1 MNKKIDVNHFIIAPA
16 QRINPAQPIN
26 IGDIYIRPFTIEHDF
41 PLDKIYI
48 GIDPGSRNMG
58 LTILSD
64 TVSIS
69 FEIKYPPEK
78 DAVKRILKIYATT
91 KLCFYYVF
99 DRGIKQEICVVIE
112 GSSFGDKY
120 GQSTLADARTA
131 AFLSILRIAE
141 EDAWVNCQAKYI
153 PPQSIRKQVFGSAKI
168 KGEEVWKDQLPP
180 DAASSLVC
188 AICAVFQS
196 QQTPTETP
204 THEMKS

>member
-1 MNKKIDVNHFIIAPA
+1 MNTKINNTTALVTSIYPAIPLDVE
-16 QRINPAQPIN
+16 
-26 IGDIYIRPFTIEHDF
+26 DIHIRPYQFQYNNS
-41 PLDKIYI
+41 LDKIYI

-58 LTILSD
+58 MSILSD
-64 TVSIS
+64 TMSMS
-69 FEIKYPPEK
+69 FEITYPPEK
-78 DAVKRILKIYATT
+78 DAVKRILKVYTTT
-91 KLCFYYVF
+91 KLCFQYVF
-99 DRGIKQEICVVIE
+99 YEGIRFPPLSISAVIE

-120 GQSTLADARTA
+120 GQATLADARTA
-131 AFLSILRIAE
+131 AFMSIYEIANRE
-141 EDAWVNCQAKYI
+141 HYDCQAKYI

>member
-1 MNKKIDVNHFIIAPA
+1 MNHFIIASA

-26 IGDIYIRPFTIEHDF
+26 VGDIYIRPFTVEHDL
-41 PLDKIYI
+41 PLDKIYV

-64 TVSIS
+64 TVSMS

-78 DAVKRILKIYATT
+78 DAVKRILKIYTTT

-99 DRGIKQEICVVIE
+99 DKGIKQKICAVIE
-112 GSSFGDKY
+112 GSSFGDPY
-120 GQSTLADARTA
+120 GQATLADARTA
-131 AFLSILRIAE
+131 AFLSIYEIANRE
-141 EDAWVNCQAKYI
+141 HYDCQAKYI

-188 AICAVFQS
+188 AICAAFQS
-196 QQTPTETP
+196 QQTPVKP
-204 THEMKS
+204 LTHEKMS

>member
-1 MNKKIDVNHFIIAPA
+1 MNHFIMTTGWHIDAK
-16 QRINPAQPIN
+16 QEID
-26 IGDIYIRPFTIEHDF
+26 IGDIHIQPYAITHDF

-64 TVSIS
+64 TVSMS

-78 DAVKRILKIYATT
+78 DAVKRILKIYTTT

-99 DRGIKQEICVVIE
+99 DKGIKQKICAVIE
-112 GSSFGDKY
+112 GSSFGDPY

-131 AFLSILRIAE
+131 AFLSIYEIADRE
-141 EDAWVNCQAKYI
+141 HYDCQAKYI

-188 AICAVFQS
+188 AICAAFQS
-196 QQTPTETP
+196 QQTPVKP
-204 THEMKS
+204 PAHEMKS